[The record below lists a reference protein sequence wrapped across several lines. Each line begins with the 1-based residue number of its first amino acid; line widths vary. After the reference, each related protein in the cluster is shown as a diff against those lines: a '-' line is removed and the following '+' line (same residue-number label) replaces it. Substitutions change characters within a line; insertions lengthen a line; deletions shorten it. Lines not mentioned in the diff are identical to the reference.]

1 MDFGV
6 GSICKVLPVAPSSY
20 YAHLAIRRDP
30 GLASNRVRQDA
41 MDSVEVRRV
50 HDESSGR
57 YGARKV
63 WHQLRR
69 ENKDVARCTVE
80 RLMKVMGLQGV
91 VRGKQVITTNP
102 DTAQPCPPSRAFPI
116 HCRAV
121 DDKVNREFKAQ
132 SPNQLW
138 VSDFTYVS
146 TWQGMVYVAFV
157 VDVFSRRIVGW
168 RVSTSMTT
176 AFVLDA
182 LNQAICQR
190 SPEKGCGLIHHS
202 DRGSQYLSIKYTERL
217 ADAGIDPSVG
227 TVGDSYDNALAESII
242 GLFKTEVT
250 KLLGPWKSM
259 GQLEWETL
267 KWVDW
272 YNTKRL
278 HSAIGYVTPH
288 ETEEMFYENLN
299 VHEKAA

>member
-1 MDFGV
+1 MILFIEDHRMDFGV
-6 GSICKVLPVAPSSY
+6 ESICKVLPVAPSSY
-20 YAHLAIRRDP
+20 YANLAIRRDP
-30 GLASNRVRQDA
+30 GLASNRTHQDVT
-41 MDSVEVRRV
+41 DSVEIRRI
-50 HDESSGR
+50 HDESRSR

-69 ENKDVARCTVE
+69 ENKDIARCTVE

-102 DTAQPCPPSRAFPI
+102 DASQPCP
-116 HCRAV
+116 

-190 SPEKGCGLIHHS
+190 SPEKGGGLIHHS
-202 DRGSQYLSIKYTERL
+202 DRGSQYLSIKYSERL
-217 ADAGIDPSVG
+217 ADAGI
-227 TVGDSYDNALAESII
+227 
-242 GLFKTEVT
+242 FKTEVT

-288 ETEEMFYENLN
+288 EAEEMFYETLN
-299 VHEKAA
+299 AHEKAA